1 MSKGKFSGK
10 GLLKL
15 TLAGVVLTGLLAPAF
30 TIQAQRAETLLAI
43 QGVKS
48 ITVLEQMTTV
58 SKNPLV
64 TMQTVEMEP
73 GANWPPHRHSGPVFG
88 YVLEGEVI
96 IQVEGNPPV
105 TYKQG
110 QAFYEPSGVV
120 HQVTQNPSSKGRSR
134 FLAVII
140 GEKDKPVKL
149 PAGPQ

>member
-15 TLAGVVLTGLLAPAF
+15 TLAGVVLTGLIAPAF
-30 TIQAQRAETLLAI
+30 TSQAQRAETLLAI

-73 GANWPPHRHSGPVFG
+73 GAN
-88 YVLEGEVI
+88 
-96 IQVEGNPPV
+96 
-105 TYKQG
+105 
-110 QAFYEPSGVV
+110 
-120 HQVTQNPSSKGRSR
+120 
-134 FLAVII
+134 
-140 GEKDKPVKL
+140 
-149 PAGPQ
+149 